1 MSYHDLNS
9 GLIVNSQ
16 RNMLNEENTVTD
28 ALKWMEAEEV
38 EHLIVIS
45 GQYFN
50 KLISI
55 EDLENQKKFET
66 LKHINLQTGQ
76 IILDL
81 FITMTA
87 LRLKCVTTK
96 FLCLILM
103 IRQS

>member
-55 EDLENQKKFET
+55 EDLENQKKKIQSQNET
-66 LKHINLQTGQ
+66 YQS
-76 IILDL
+76 
-81 FITMTA
+81 
-87 LRLKCVTTK
+87 
-96 FLCLILM
+96 FLCSSSSQKY
-103 IRQS
+103 R